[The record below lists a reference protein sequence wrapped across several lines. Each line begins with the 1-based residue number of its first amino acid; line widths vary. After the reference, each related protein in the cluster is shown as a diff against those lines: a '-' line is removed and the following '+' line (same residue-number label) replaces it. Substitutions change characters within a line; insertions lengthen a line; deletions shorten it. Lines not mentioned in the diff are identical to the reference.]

1 MAFPGL
7 SEEMGKDLVHCP
19 ACLWDIMRR
28 GGEYKR
34 GIGTWGDGLVRI
46 VLAICPEFG
55 SSEPVFQ
62 KDTVRVALGKQRP
75 FCLGPWGQ
83 LIACLACFGG

>member
-1 MAFPGL
+1 
-7 SEEMGKDLVHCP
+7 MGKDLVHCP

-34 GIGTWGDGLVRI
+34 GIRAWGDGLVRI

-62 KDTVRVALGKQRP
+62 KDTGRVALGKQRQM
-75 FCLGPWGQ
+75 GPWGQ
-83 LIACLACFGG
+83 LIACLPYFGG